1 MPRVKKGTQEGQS
14 LLQRLQS
21 ELEQNQSYL
30 NLALG
35 VLIVLVL
42 GVLAFNYFKQG
53 SSNLGPAQQSQNAQ
67 EEKLQRDVDPKNL
80 PGKYTVKEG
89 DTLFKIA
96 ENYYKDGLLYPKIVE
111 ANQVANE
118 NLIQAGQVLEIP
130 KVELKS
136 EQELAAKPSPTGSDE
151 KNGNLPNGK
160 GGAVNQTIWGEA
172 IISDTYTVTEGDW
185 LSKIAGRAYG
195 DIYVYEKIA
204 KANNIQNPD
213 LIEPG
218 TVLKIPR

>member
-1 MPRVKKGTQEGQS
+1 MLRVKKGPQEGQS
-14 LLQRLQS
+14 LLQRFQS

-53 SSNLGPAQQSQNAQ
+53 SSNLGPAQQTQNAQ

-89 DTLFKIA
+89 DTLFQIA
-96 ENYYKDGLLYPKIVE
+96 ENYYQNGLLYPKIVE
-111 ANQVANE
+111 ANKLADE
-118 NLIQAGQVLEIP
+118 NLITAGQILEIP
-130 KVELKS
+130 KVEVKDK
-136 EQELAAKPSPTGSDE
+136 QELAAEPTPQASNGTNGRGGSI
-151 KNGNLPNGK
+151 
-160 GGAVNQTIWGEA
+160 NQTIWGEA
-172 IISDTYTVTEGDW
+172 ITSDTYTVTEGDW

-195 DIYVYEKIA
+195 DIYAYEKIA

-218 TVLKIPR
+218 IVLKIPR

>member
-1 MPRVKKGTQEGQS
+1 MPRVKKGQEQGQS
-14 LLQRLQS
+14 LLQRLQI

-35 VLIVLVL
+35 ILIVLVL

-53 SSNLGPAQQSQNAQ
+53 SPNLGPAQQTQDNQ
-67 EEKLQRDVDPKNL
+67 GVKGQKDVDPKDL
-80 PGKYTVKEG
+80 PGKYAVKEG

-96 ENYYKDGLLYPKIVE
+96 ETYYKDGLLYPKIVE
-111 ANQVANE
+111 ANKLASE
-118 NLIQAGQVLEIP
+118 NLIEVGQVLEIP
-130 KVELKS
+130 KVEVK
-136 EQELAAKPSPTGSDE
+136 EIQELAAEPTPQAS
-151 KNGNLPNGK
+151 NGTNGK
-160 GGAVNQTIWGEA
+160 GGAINQTIWGQA
-172 IISDTYTVTEGDW
+172 ITSDTYTVTDGDW

-195 DIYVYEKIA
+195 DIYAYEKIA